1 MKKWLYYNGDYI
13 AQILLCIA
21 GFSLFSGIIWAVI
34 LYGLYNIFLLQ
45 SFAFVFWLCGLIG
58 SLLFIAGCID
68 EIMENGKKNK

>member
-1 MKKWLYYNGDYI
+1 MKSLLYYNGDNI
-13 AQILLCIA
+13 CAILLCIA
-21 GFSLFSGIIWAVI
+21 GFSLFSGIIWSII

-68 EIMENGKKNK
+68 EIMENGKKK